1 LYLLPELR
9 DARLEPFWSD
19 RERLRLH
26 YLALSQAVIDQ
37 TGVHAAA
44 ADLPFRLVESLV
56 NMWSMPAG
64 PDRSELP
71 VHVADAC
78 MRVLG
83 IPDDATPALRAR
95 SRQEVERHPVVT
107 FNG

>member
-1 LYLLPELR
+1 LR
-9 DARLEPFWSD
+9 DAKLEPFWSD
-19 RERLRLH
+19 RERLRRH
-26 YLALSQAVIDQ
+26 YLALSQAVIAQ
-37 TGVHAAA
+37 TGVNAVA

-56 NMWSMPAG
+56 NMWSLPAG
-64 PDRSELP
+64 RERSELP

-95 SRQEVERHPVVT
+95 SLRVLELYPASL
-107 FNG
+107 G